1 MLIPAP
7 AAGRPDAATPAAPAS
22 GNSAAGTGATPPPT
36 AERASAAPLAPAPG
50 PLGTAPASVFAPTP
64 TATTG
69 APGAPLTVAPSPA
82 AAVEATIRLAHSQA
96 FSRARLSLKPAEL
109 GGVEIVLHRGAGG
122 VAAAV
127 VAETPEAAR
136 LLEASGEDL
145 RRRLEAQGVELSV
158 FSVSVAAD
166 DSAPGRDG
174 TPGMAGAA
182 GPARGNDFGGDGA
195 PGAQPAQTIDLGG
208 GVLVDVLA

>member
-1 MLIPAP
+1 LPAEVATVRAFVVHSLTVREP
-7 AAGRPDAATPAAPAS
+7 STALYGSSRGPGTYPD
-22 GNSAAGTGATPPPT
+22 
-36 AERASAAPLAPAPG
+36 PLAPASG
-50 PLGTAPASVFAPTP
+50 PLGTAPASVFGSSP
-64 TATTG
+64 TAG
-69 APGAPLTVAPSPA
+69 ASAPAAPLTAPPSPT
-82 AAVEATIRLAHSQA
+82 AAVEATLRLAHSQA

-174 TPGMAGAA
+174 MPGTTSPTGR
-182 GPARGNDFGGDGA
+182 ARGNDFGGDGA

>member
-1 MLIPAP
+1 MFGSSPTPATGAP
-7 AAGRPDAATPAAPAS
+7 AA
-22 GNSAAGTGATPPPT
+22 
-36 AERASAAPLAPAPG
+36 PL
-50 PLGTAPASVFAPTP
+50 TAP
-64 TATTG
+64 
-69 APGAPLTVAPSPA
+69 PSPT

-96 FSRARLSLKPAEL
+96 FSRARLNLKPAEL

-174 TPGMAGAA
+174 TPGPAS
-182 GPARGNDFGGDGA
+182 GPGRASGNDFGGDGA
-195 PGAQPAQTIDLGG
+195 PSAQPAQTIDLGG